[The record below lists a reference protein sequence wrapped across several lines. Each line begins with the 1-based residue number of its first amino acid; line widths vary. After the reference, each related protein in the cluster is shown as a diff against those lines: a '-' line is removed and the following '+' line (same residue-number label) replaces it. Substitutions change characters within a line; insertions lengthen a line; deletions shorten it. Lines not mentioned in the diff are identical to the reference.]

1 MTDEKKR
8 PSLWELLKDIAT
20 DRRLALMLALG
31 YSSGLPFLLIFSTHS
46 AWLAKADIS
55 VKEVGLFSLVALPFS
70 FKFLWAPI
78 IDTRD
83 LPMLTPLLGRRRAW
97 MLLAQLCV
105 VGALICLSFGDPAH
119 NLTWNVVFA
128 FALAFCAASQDIVID
143 AWRIDAAPPER
154 QGMMSATSNLGY
166 RFGLICAG
174 AGALYIADFV
184 SWKAAYLTMACLM
197 AIGIAGNLL
206 APRPPSAPATAPA
219 RLRQRPKFASIF
231 VEPLADLWQRKGPI
245 LILILVLVA
254 LYRLPDFLS
263 GVLANKFYITLGFSL
278 SDIATMSKLYG
289 VWIGII
295 GAFCGGFVVSRF
307 GLMPALLIGGI
318 AASASHLSL
327 ALLAASGA
335 RLDLLMLSVSVESF
349 AGNFAGMALIAY
361 MSSLTSPLFAAT
373 QYALLSSLYALP
385 GKFVGSASGFM
396 VEAFGYPFFFVLTS
410 MIGIP
415 VVLLCL
421 VIWPHHVRNEKAAA
435 AGQEAT
441 VAESKA

>member
-1 MTDEKKR
+1 MTEAKGR
-8 PSLWELLKDIAT
+8 PSLRETLADIAT

-31 YSSGLPFLLIFSTHS
+31 YSSGLPFLLIVSTHS

-55 VKEVGLFSLVALPFS
+55 AKAVGLISWVALPFS

-78 IDTRD
+78 IDARD
-83 LPMLTPLLGRRRAW
+83 LPVLAPLLGRRRAW

-105 VGALICLSFGDPAH
+105 VLALVGIAFGDPAH
-119 NLTWNVVFA
+119 NLTWNVAFA
-128 FALAFCAASQDIVID
+128 FALAFFAATQDIVID

-184 SWKAAYLTMACLM
+184 SWRAAYLIMACLM
-197 AIGIAGNLL
+197 AIGITANLL
-206 APRPPSAPATAPA
+206 APRPPSAQAGAPVTAP
-219 RLRQRPKFASIF
+219 QQPKLASIF
-231 VEPLADLWQRKGPI
+231 VEPLADLWKRNGLA
-245 LILILVLVA
+245 LILILALVA

-263 GVLANKFYITLGFSL
+263 GVLTNKFYITLGFSL
-278 SDIATMSKLYG
+278 SDIATMAKLYG
-289 VWIGII
+289 IWVGIA

-335 RLDLLMLSVSVESF
+335 RIDLLMLSVSVESF
-349 AGNFAGMALIAY
+349 AGSFAGMALIAY

-385 GKFVGSASGFM
+385 GKIVGGLSGFM
-396 VEAFGYPFFFVLTS
+396 VEAFGYPTFFVMTS
-410 MIGIP
+410 TIGIP

-421 VIWPHHVRNEKAAA
+421 LIWPHHVRGERAQAANREVGAEGKA
-435 AGQEAT
+435 
-441 VAESKA
+441 